1 MSQRITGTR
10 ARKNSRRMT
19 YLWIAIFALITIG
32 LIYYEQ
38 TALLY
43 ILATLGVTALLVVV
57 ALADLNGSRQSN
69 LTEGVVMDDAAA
81 IADNLASPTPA
92 PTRTGKPNAAKRR

>member
-1 MSQRITGTR
+1 MSQRISGART
-10 ARKNSRRMT
+10 RKNSRSMT
-19 YLWIAIFALITIG
+19 YLWLAIMAAIVIG

-57 ALADLNGSRQSN
+57 ALADLSGSRNSN
-69 LTEGVVMDDAAA
+69 LTTGVVMDDAAA
-81 IADNLASPTPA
+81 IGNSLASPTPA
-92 PTRTGKPNAAKRR
+92 PRITRKPNAAKRR

>member
-1 MSQRITGTR
+1 MSQRITGTGK
-10 ARKNSRRMT
+10 RKNGRTMT
-19 YLWIAIFALITIG
+19 YLWIAILAVITIG

-57 ALADLNGSRQSN
+57 AMADLSGSRRAS
-69 LTEGVVMDDAAA
+69 LTEGLISDDAAA
-81 IADNLASPTPA
+81 IGNGITSTTA
-92 PTRTGKPNAAKRR
+92 PRKATRK